1 MPPPTRA
8 ASQRTPESNLQLH
21 WIFAQL
27 LKALAARRPTLIVLD
42 DLLATGGTMAA
53 AIHLL
58 RSVGGDVRAA
68 ASDKRFLLA
77 VLDFLMA
84 DEPLLLAFA
93 ASETLTPET
102 VVAAYRKLHKA
113 VDPAYEAY

>member
-1 MPPPTRA
+1 MKSAPPPD
-8 ASQRTPESNLQLH
+8 PE
-21 WIFAQL
+21 
-27 LKALAARRPTLIVLD
+27 ALAISALLFFAAETETLSRFLELTGLD
-42 DLLATGGTMAA
+42 P
-53 AIHLL
+53 
-58 RSVGGDVRAA
+58 GDVRAA

-102 VVAAYRKLHKA
+102 VVAAHRKLHKA
-113 VDPAYEAY
+113 VYPAHEAY

>member
-1 MPPPTRA
+1 MKSAPPPD
-8 ASQRTPESNLQLH
+8 PE
-21 WIFAQL
+21 
-27 LKALAARRPTLIVLD
+27 ALAISALLFIAAETDTLSRFLELTGLD
-42 DLLATGGTMAA
+42 P
-53 AIHLL
+53 
-58 RSVGGDVRAA
+58 GDVRAA
-68 ASDKRFLLA
+68 ATDKRFLLA

>member
-1 MPPPTRA
+1 MKSAPLPDPETLAISALLVIA
-8 ASQRTPESNLQLH
+8 AETE
-21 WIFAQL
+21 
-27 LKALAARRPTLIVLD
+27 TLSRFLELTGLD
-42 DLLATGGTMAA
+42 P
-53 AIHLL
+53 
-58 RSVGGDVRAA
+58 GDVRAA

-93 ASETLTPET
+93 ASETLSPET

-113 VDPAYEAY
+113 VDPAHDAY